1 MLFRLVFGEFATF
14 QVFPTTFTSASPS
27 VKQVR
32 PPPILIMHDLFNRF
46 GRKKTICCGLFFSA
60 VGSFGSVVLT
70 LFDDGESKGTDAV
83 Q

>member
-1 MLFRLVFGEFATF
+1 MNSPHFKSSLPPLLVRPLALNKFA
-14 QVFPTTFTSASPS
+14 
-27 VKQVR
+27 